1 MIGKTSS
8 VTAYVLALKK
18 RNVSSSSIYFQTHI
32 LFESKINKGFA
43 IFYINSSP
51 RTLFW
56 VLQHSQLSPRNTVW
70 VLQHHPLHPL
80 HGQRARALFPG
91 CSDSASPYFFK
102 QPIIHVT
109 NCNIYFPSICNMWSR
124 STENNTETHC
134 LSQSSHNQFWYEV
147 PLKRQIKIRMTP
159 SPRST
164 TQTWQT
170 EMYPFQVRMINR

>member
-32 LFESKINKGFA
+32 LFESKINKGFT

-91 CSDSASPYFFK
+91 CSDSASPYFFFK
-102 QPIIHVT
+102 QPDHTCNKLQYIFHQCAICEVGQLRITQRSIAFHNHLIT
-109 NCNIYFPSICNMWSR
+109 NSDMKCP
-124 STENNTETHC
+124 
-134 LSQSSHNQFWYEV
+134 
-147 PLKRQIKIRMTP
+147 
-159 SPRST
+159 
-164 TQTWQT
+164 
-170 EMYPFQVRMINR
+170 